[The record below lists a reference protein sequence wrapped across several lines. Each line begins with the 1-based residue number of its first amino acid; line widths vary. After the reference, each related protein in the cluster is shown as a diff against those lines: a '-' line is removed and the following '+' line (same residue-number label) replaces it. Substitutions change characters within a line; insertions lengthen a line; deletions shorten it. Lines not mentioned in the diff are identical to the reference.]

1 MTPQPES
8 NSNVRIHRLDAFDD
22 SLTQVPDRELLELF
36 VRGGRRD
43 AMATLI
49 ERYGPLVASVCR
61 LTVSDSQSAED
72 AFQATFL
79 ILIQSAA
86 KIRQRDSLAAWLHGV
101 AYRTA
106 CRVRKKQL
114 ASKHELGDAAVDE
127 AELKASDPMHA
138 LARRIDVETLNQEL
152 EKLPLGVRA
161 PLVEHYMMG
170 LTAPAIAERMEL
182 SISAVEGRIR
192 RGRRT
197 LRQRLARRGISMS
210 IVLAGSSYLQQ
221 HVQAA
226 QAEQWSQSFVSEYL
240 SGGHS
245 DGGAASSDTFTSSNP
260 EVSSLVTGELS
271 MINSTLLKGAAAVGI
286 FAVAGTLAVIA
297 AEGPQQDGGGP
308 PASTVV
314 AADVGGT
321 VQAQFGQAQAPAGG
335 GAAGGV
341 PPVALSNQPA
351 ATTAGAAAPGGS
363 AEAASVVAWQRPET
377 NGQSPSWLA
386 GGQSA
391 MVNVEKN
398 REVLSELVE
407 ANFPGLPLRRVV
419 GDLSEAAG
427 VPITFRRAEL
437 ESLGVDPDVPV
448 NLEFPGAIPL
458 REALRMMLRDLDLT
472 WVVTE
477 SGIEITSIDDAMATT
492 NFRFYDLS
500 YVLPNSAQAESLMHA
515 IQETIE
521 PDSWYAAGGQSTCV
535 MVGSLM
541 IVSAPDSTHQLI
553 EVLLVNVTRMN
564 PSNAA
569 QAPSATASPRMMG
582 GGGGGDGFGGGGGG
596 GGGMF

>member
-335 GAAGGV
+335 GAAGGA
-341 PPVALSNQPA
+341 PPMALSNQPA
-351 ATTAGAAAPGGS
+351 ATTVGAAAPGGA

-377 NGQSPSWLA
+377 NGQTPSWLA

-391 MVNVEKN
+391 MDNVEKN
-398 REVLSELVE
+398 REVLSNLVE
-407 ANFPGLPLRRVV
+407 ADFPGVPLSNVV
-419 GDLSEAAG
+419 KTLSKTAG
-427 VPITFRRAEL
+427 IPITFRKAKL
-437 ESLGVDPDVPV
+437 EEFGVDEDVPV
-448 NLEFPGAIPL
+448 SLEFSGAIPL
-458 REALRMMLRDLDLT
+458 REALRMMLRDLELT

-500 YVLPNSAQAESLMHA
+500 YVLPNSAQAKSLMGA
-515 IQETIE
+515 IQDTIA
-521 PDSWYAAGGQSTCV
+521 PDSWYDAGGQSTCV
-535 MVGSLM
+535 IVGSLM
-541 IVSAPDSTHQLI
+541 IVDAPDSTHQLI
-553 EVLLVNVTRMN
+553 EMLLVNVTRMN
-564 PSNAA
+564 PNNAA
-569 QAPSATASPRMMG
+569 QAPVATASPSMMG
-582 GGGGGDGFGGGGGG
+582 AGG